1 MDNKRRCAWCVGDPL
16 YEAYHDTEWGVPL
29 RDDERALFE
38 FLTLETFQA
47 GLSWITILRKREH
60 FRAAFDN
67 FDYQKIALY
76 GQKKVDELLQN
87 AGIVRNRRKIEAT
100 INNAKC
106 FMEVQKNH
114 GSFSQYIWRFVNNR
128 PIQNS
133 FETSDELPATTALA
147 HQISTDLKK
156 KGFRFVGPTVVYA
169 HMQATGMVNDHETGC
184 FRYKEIITLA

>member
-1 MDNKRRCAWCVGDPL
+1 MNNKRRCAWCVGDPL

-87 AGIVRNRRKIEAT
+87 AGIVRNRRKIEAS

-106 FMEVQKNH
+106 FMEVQKNQ

-133 FETSDELPATTALA
+133 FETSDELPPTTALA
-147 HQISTDLKK
+147 HKISTDLKK

-184 FRYKEIITLA
+184 FRYKEILTLA

>member
-1 MDNKRRCAWCVGDPL
+1 MDTKKRCAWCVGDPL

-29 RDDERALFE
+29 RDDDRALFE
-38 FLTLETFQA
+38 FFTLETFQA

-60 FRAAFDN
+60 FRTAFDN

-76 GQKKVDELLQN
+76 RQKKVDELLQN
-87 AGIVRNRRKIEAT
+87 KDIVRNRRKIEAT

-106 FMEVQKNH
+106 FMEVQKNY
-114 GSFSQYIWRFVNNR
+114 GSFSQYIWQFVNHS
-128 PIQNS
+128 PIQNT
-133 FETSDELPATTALA
+133 FKTSDELPATTPLA
-147 HQISTDLKK
+147 HQISSDLKK

-184 FRYKEIITLA
+184 FRYKEILTLA

>member
-1 MDNKRRCAWCVGDPL
+1 MDNKRRCAWCVRDPL

-47 GLSWITILRKREH
+47 GLSWITILRKRDH

-184 FRYKEIITLA
+184 FRYKEILTLA

>member
-184 FRYKEIITLA
+184 FRYKEILTLA

>member
-47 GLSWITILRKREH
+47 GLSWITILRKRDH

-133 FETSDELPATTALA
+133 FETSYELPATTALA

>member
-47 GLSWITILRKREH
+47 GLSWITILRKRDH

>member
-114 GSFSQYIWRFVNNR
+114 GSFSQYIWRFVNNC

>member
-87 AGIVRNRRKIEAT
+87 AGIIRNRRKIEAT

-106 FMEVQKNH
+106 FMEVQKNQ

-147 HQISTDLKK
+147 HRISTDLKK